1 MITYLQ
7 IFDRKILNLLSKK
20 IRCKVLDKIMP
31 LITALGN
38 GAIVWTIISLYLIKN
53 ENYRIEGYMVITSII
68 LVTIIGEGII
78 KHIIK
83 RTRPFE
89 HMKIN
94 KLLISKPI
102 TYSFPS
108 GHTASSFAAS
118 GILIMMDNK
127 LSIIAV
133 ILASLIAFSRI
144 YLNVHYPLDVITGIV
159 LGLICSKVVVIIFNS
174 ESINYLYLTEF
185 SRLFNMMKYK

>member
-7 IFDRKILNLLSKK
+7 IIDRKMLNLLSKK

-38 GAIVWTIISLYLIKN
+38 GAIVWAIISVYLIKN
-53 ENYRIEGYMVITSII
+53 ENYRIEGYMVIASII

-94 KLLISKPI
+94 KLLISRPI

-133 ILASLIAFSRI
+133 VLASLIAFSRI

-159 LGLICSKVVVIIFNS
+159 LGLICSKVIVTIFNI
-174 ESINYLYLTEF
+174 ESINHLYFTEF
-185 SRLFNMMKYK
+185 SRLFYMIK

>member
-7 IFDRKILNLLSKK
+7 IIDRKMLNLLSKR

-38 GAIVWTIISLYLIKN
+38 GAIVWAIISIYLIQN
-53 ENYRIEGYMVITSII
+53 ENYRIEGYMVIASIV

-94 KLLISKPI
+94 KLLIAKPI

-118 GILIMMDNK
+118 GILIMMDSK
-127 LSIIAV
+127 LSIMAV
-133 ILASLIAFSRI
+133 VLASLIAFSRI
-144 YLNVHYPLDVITGIV
+144 YLNVHYPLDVIIGIA
-159 LGLICSKVVVIIFNS
+159 LGLICSKVVVTIFHS
-174 ESINYLYLTEF
+174 ESINYLYLTVLH
-185 SRLFNMMKYK
+185 RVLYMKK